1 MGSTLSFPCSL
12 AETSTVATLARNLV
26 CEMLFCFLLFSAHG
40 LFVERASR
48 GAGSAPG
55 NGHVDAGDAPH
66 TSTGHVDWDELY
78 DVETPDGA
86 AASAGLKKRST
97 KSLSVSPDGFPQP
110 YFAVDVDEEKKNS
123 SSPPPSNLNAPRAK
137 KIGNAGWTKLKMD
150 EIEILSRFAGNER
163 TNRVIPPGRSATRSS
178 WQHLQF
184 QSH

>member
-55 NGHVDAGDAPH
+55 HGHVDAGDTPH

-86 AASAGLKKRST
+86 AASAGLNIRSKK
-97 KSLSVSPDGFPQP
+97 
-110 YFAVDVDEEKKNS
+110 
-123 SSPPPSNLNAPRAK
+123 
-137 KIGNAGWTKLKMD
+137 
-150 EIEILSRFAGNER
+150 
-163 TNRVIPPGRSATRSS
+163 
-178 WQHLQF
+178 
-184 QSH
+184 